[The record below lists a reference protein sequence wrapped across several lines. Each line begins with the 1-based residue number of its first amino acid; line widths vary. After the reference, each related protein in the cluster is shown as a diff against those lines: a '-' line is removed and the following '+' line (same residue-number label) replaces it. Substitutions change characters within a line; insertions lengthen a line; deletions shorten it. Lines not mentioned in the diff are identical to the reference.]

1 MKKIMLVDDEI
12 LTRESIRNCVDWKT
26 EGFIYCGDAGDG
38 EMALPL
44 IEEWRP
50 QIVITDIKMPFMDGL
65 ELAAIVRKSY
75 PHIKIIILSGHD
87 EFHYAQ
93 QAIRIGVEDYCL
105 KPVGS
110 DDLIEL
116 LKKVSKQ
123 IDAEQQ
129 RRETSSYTE
138 DKLLADLCGGLIS
151 TSKAIEVAS
160 RFSIS
165 LIAHYYAV
173 VSIDFLFHNDS
184 VEESC
189 YNRAKEQ
196 FASCFQAG
204 LDVLSYRPSRSELVC
219 IIKANEQHELQQCLI
234 RLPHQIKP
242 LLQSLNSEVALGV
255 GTIEQRL
262 QSIHRS
268 YQKAD
273 DEKNRHR
280 LAMRSRLE
288 AHDFLKDS
296 TFQQP
301 LVNRAKL
308 IDFIKI
314 GTADQLEAFLQTF
327 CKDVEQLPWNTS
339 MYGIYLLNELTLEAF
354 HTAKLCFPV
363 IPDSSEHVIRM
374 QQRVKEITSLEQCKS
389 YLSDLLS
396 LLWQW
401 RSIGSNQ
408 YSELIMKV
416 KQYIVEHYHDSHLSL
431 QKVASYVG
439 VSASHLSK
447 VFSQE
452 TKQTLTE
459 FITQTRIQKA
469 MELLK
474 TTHCKTFEIAND
486 IGYQDQH
493 YFSNIFKKATGMTPI
508 EFRKQ
513 GSISTTHSDPFYF
526 TGGLMNAAVEKS

>member
-12 LTRESIRNCVDWKT
+12 LTRESIRNCVDWNT

-123 IDAEQQ
+123 IDDEQRQ
-129 RRETSSYTE
+129 KEASSYTE

-151 TSKAIEVAS
+151 TSKAIEAAAS
-160 RFSIS
+160 FSTS
-165 LIAHYYAV
+165 LIARYYAV
-173 VSIDFLFHNDS
+173 VSIDFIFHEEL

-189 YNRAKEQ
+189 YSLAKEQ
-196 FASCFQAG
+196 LLSCFPAG

-219 IIKANEQHELQQCLI
+219 IIKANEHDELQQCLNC
-234 RLPHQIKP
+234 LPPQIMP
-242 LLQSLNSEVALGV
+242 LLQSMNGEIALGV

-262 QSIHRS
+262 QSVHQS

-273 DEKNRHR
+273 DEKNRQR
-280 LAMRSRLE
+280 LAMQSQQD
-288 AHDFLKDS
+288 AHHFLKDS

-301 LVNRAKL
+301 LVNRVML

-314 GTADQLEAFLQTF
+314 GTADQLEAFLEAF
-327 CKDVEQLPWNTS
+327 CKDLELLPWSTS

-363 IPDSSEHVIRM
+363 IPDSSEHSLRM

-389 YLSDLLS
+389 YLSELLL
-396 LLWQW
+396 LLWRW
-401 RSIGSNQ
+401 RSIGTNQ

-416 KQYIVEHYHDSHLSL
+416 KQYIGEHYHDNHLSL
-431 QKVASYVG
+431 QKVSNFVG
-439 VSASHLSK
+439 VSPSHLSK

-508 EFRKQ
+508 EFRKK

-526 TGGLMNAAVEKS
+526 TGGVMHAAVEKT